1 MKLYSNE
8 INRMIWIGRF
18 KKIFIFSLLLI
29 LLLLA
34 AAFVFVEPGG
44 KEIDGV
50 VVGVTRSQ
58 TTLSS
63 GIVLIVDIGESSDV
77 MIQVPSISMP
87 KEGQKVR
94 LIVMNTIIPDYKRY
108 KFLGYKVAKKDTQ

>member
-1 MKLYSNE
+1 MKSYNNE
-8 INRMIWIGRF
+8 INRIIWTSRL
-18 KKIFIFSLLLI
+18 KKIFLFSILFVVLLI
-29 LLLLA
+29 

-44 KEIDGV
+44 KEIDGE

-63 GIVLIVDIGESSDV
+63 GIVLVVDIGESSNV

-87 KEGQKVR
+87 KKGQKVR
-94 LIVMNTIIPDYKRY
+94 LLVMNTIIPDYKRY
-108 KFLGYKVAKKDTQ
+108 KFLGYKVTKKDIQ